1 MFHSLIKCH
10 IISVKAPLYVRT
22 LHVLLNSLR
31 VYVCNAHQLNK
42 MNFTK
47 VEFCQIF
54 IYHIFHSQVEM
65 ENVTT
70 KEKYTFKCGR
80 WLAVDEDDHSTVR
93 EMPAE
98 GPLVKK
104 PLACKFYIHTAIQIN
119 ISHALFQICK
129 IEYDDLFE
137 MMNETLVCDSKLA
150 ACKGCLNS

>member
-1 MFHSLIKCH
+1 
-10 IISVKAPLYVRT
+10 
-22 LHVLLNSLR
+22 
-31 VYVCNAHQLNK
+31 
-42 MNFTK
+42 
-47 VEFCQIF
+47 
-54 IYHIFHSQVEM
+54 M
-65 ENVTT
+65 ENVAT

-104 PLACKFYIHTAIQIN
+104 LLACKFYIHTAIQIN

-137 MMNETLVCDSKLA
+137 MVNETLICDNKLA
-150 ACKGCLNS
+150 ACKGCLQFLWIIIVDVYYTMITI